1 MKKKYSRVLLKLS
14 GEALSG
20 GEKGILSDTMLKN
33 VAEKVVLLVKSG
45 IQVSIVIGAGNI
57 WRGARQN
64 GLSVDRVRG
73 DHMGMLATLINS
85 LAMQDY
91 IIAAGADARVMS
103 AVRIQQFCETYSQ
116 YKAIEYLEQ
125 GKVVILACGVGY
137 PFFSTDTGMMLRAAE
152 LKCDAVLSAKNV
164 DGVYDKDPH
173 KHPDAKKYDTL
184 TFTKVLEDQL
194 AVMDGTAATLCRDNK
209 LPILVFDLAEP
220 ANIARAVQGENVGTL
235 VYEAAALT
243 ADIKDKENDL

>member
-103 AVRIQQFCETYSQ
+103 AVQIQQFCETYSQ

-164 DGVYDKDPH
+164 DGVYDKDPA
-173 KHPDAKKYDTL
+173 KHPDAKKFDEL
-184 TFTKVLEDQL
+184 TYSEMLSMGLKAIDVSAAAIGMENNIKTVMFPLSDPENIIL
-194 AVMDGTAATLCRDNK
+194 A
-209 LPILVFDLAEP
+209 
-220 ANIARAVQGENVGTL
+220 ANGNAIGTL
-235 VYEAAALT
+235 LH
-243 ADIKDKENDL
+243 N

>member
-1 MKKKYSRVLLKLS
+1 M
-14 GEALSG
+14 
-20 GEKGILSDTMLKN
+20 
-33 VAEKVVLLVKSG
+33 
-45 IQVSIVIGAGNI
+45 SIVIGAGNI

-164 DGVYDKDPH
+164 DGVYDKDPA
-173 KHPDAKKYDTL
+173 KHPDAKKFDEL
-184 TFTKVLEDQL
+184 TYSEMLSMGLKAIDVSAAAIGMENNIKTVMFPLSDPENIIL
-194 AVMDGTAATLCRDNK
+194 A
-209 LPILVFDLAEP
+209 
-220 ANIARAVQGENVGTL
+220 ANGNAIGTL
-235 VYEAAALT
+235 LH
-243 ADIKDKENDL
+243 N

>member
-1 MKKKYSRVLLKLS
+1 MEKKYSRVLLKLS

-33 VAEKVVLLVKSG
+33 VAEKVALLVKSG

-164 DGVYDKDPH
+164 DGVYDKDPA
-173 KHPDAKKYDTL
+173 KHPDAKKFDEL
-184 TFTKVLEDQL
+184 TYSEMLSMGLKAIDVSAAAIGMENDIKTVLFPLSDPENIIL
-194 AVMDGTAATLCRDNK
+194 A
-209 LPILVFDLAEP
+209 
-220 ANIARAVQGENVGTL
+220 ANGNAIGTL
-235 VYEAAALT
+235 LH
-243 ADIKDKENDL
+243 N

>member
-57 WRGARQN
+57 WRGAGQN

-164 DGVYDKDPH
+164 DGVYDKDPA
-173 KHPDAKKYDTL
+173 KHPDAKKFDEL
-184 TFTKVLEDQL
+184 TYSEMLSMGLKAIDVSAAAIGMENNIKTVMFPLSDPENIIL
-194 AVMDGTAATLCRDNK
+194 A
-209 LPILVFDLAEP
+209 
-220 ANIARAVQGENVGTL
+220 ANGNAIGTL
-235 VYEAAALT
+235 LH
-243 ADIKDKENDL
+243 N

>member
-1 MKKKYSRVLLKLS
+1 MDKKYSRVLLKLS

-20 GEKGILSDTMLKN
+20 GEKGILSDTMLKS

-164 DGVYDKDPH
+164 DGVYDKDPA
-173 KHPDAKKYDTL
+173 KHPDAKKFDEL
-184 TFTKVLEDQL
+184 TYSEMLSMGLKAIDVSAAAIGMENDIKTVLFPLSDPENIIL
-194 AVMDGTAATLCRDNK
+194 A
-209 LPILVFDLAEP
+209 
-220 ANIARAVQGENVGTL
+220 ANGNAIGTL
-235 VYEAAALT
+235 LH
-243 ADIKDKENDL
+243 N

>member
-33 VAEKVVLLVKSG
+33 VAEKIVLLVKSG

-164 DGVYDKDPH
+164 DGVYDKDPA
-173 KHPDAKKYDTL
+173 KHPDAKKFDEL
-184 TFTKVLEDQL
+184 TYSEMLSMGLKAIDVSAAAIGMENNIKTVMFPLSDPENIIL
-194 AVMDGTAATLCRDNK
+194 A
-209 LPILVFDLAEP
+209 
-220 ANIARAVQGENVGTL
+220 ANGNAIGTL
-235 VYEAAALT
+235 LH
-243 ADIKDKENDL
+243 N

>member
-1 MKKKYSRVLLKLS
+1 MFPEETTMKKKYSRVLLKLS

-164 DGVYDKDPH
+164 DGVYDKDPA
-173 KHPDAKKYDTL
+173 KHPDAKKFDEL
-184 TFTKVLEDQL
+184 TYSEMLSMGLKAIDVSAAAIGMENNIKTVMFPLSDPENIIL
-194 AVMDGTAATLCRDNK
+194 A
-209 LPILVFDLAEP
+209 
-220 ANIARAVQGENVGTL
+220 ANGNAIGTL
-235 VYEAAALT
+235 LH
-243 ADIKDKENDL
+243 N

>member
-164 DGVYDKDPH
+164 DGVYDKNPA
-173 KHPDAKKYDTL
+173 KHPDAKKFDEL
-184 TFTKVLEDQL
+184 TYSEMLSMGLKAIDVSAAAIGMENNIKTVMFPLSDPENIIL
-194 AVMDGTAATLCRDNK
+194 A
-209 LPILVFDLAEP
+209 
-220 ANIARAVQGENVGTL
+220 ANGNAIGTL
-235 VYEAAALT
+235 LH
-243 ADIKDKENDL
+243 N

>member
-1 MKKKYSRVLLKLS
+1 MEKKYSRVLLKLS

-20 GEKGILSDTMLKN
+20 GEKGILSDTMLKS
-33 VAEKVVLLVKSG
+33 VAEKVALLVKSG

-164 DGVYDKDPH
+164 DGVYDKDPA
-173 KHPDAKKYDTL
+173 KHPDAKKFDEL
-184 TFTKVLEDQL
+184 TYSEMLSMGLKAIDVSAAAIGMENDIKTVLFPLSDPENIIL
-194 AVMDGTAATLCRDNK
+194 A
-209 LPILVFDLAEP
+209 
-220 ANIARAVQGENVGTL
+220 ANGNAIGTL
-235 VYEAAALT
+235 LH
-243 ADIKDKENDL
+243 N